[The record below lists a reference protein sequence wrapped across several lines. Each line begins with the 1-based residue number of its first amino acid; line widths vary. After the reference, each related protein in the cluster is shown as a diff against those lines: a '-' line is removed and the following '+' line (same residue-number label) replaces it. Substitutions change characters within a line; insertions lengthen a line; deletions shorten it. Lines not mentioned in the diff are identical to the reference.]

1 MVYPTGTISCLG
13 AQSVEKAKDASKKIA
28 KVIKNLGFEVKF
40 GNFRVMNICAHGNIG
55 FKIFLQR
62 MWKENLN
69 FWTYEPE
76 VFPALYYRISNPK
89 ATVLIF
95 SSGKFVLIGLKS
107 KEDIVLAYK
116 YIEPILH
123 QYNQNDDTEKTDNK
137 ES

>member
-1 MVYPTGTISCLG
+1 MRNRNPKATVMVYPTGTISCLG

-69 FWTYEPE
+69 FEHMN
-76 VFPALYYRISNPK
+76 R
-89 ATVLIF
+89 
-95 SSGKFVLIGLKS
+95 
-107 KEDIVLAYK
+107 K
-116 YIEPILH
+116 YFQLCTIE
-123 QYNQNDDTEKTDNK
+123 
-137 ES
+137 